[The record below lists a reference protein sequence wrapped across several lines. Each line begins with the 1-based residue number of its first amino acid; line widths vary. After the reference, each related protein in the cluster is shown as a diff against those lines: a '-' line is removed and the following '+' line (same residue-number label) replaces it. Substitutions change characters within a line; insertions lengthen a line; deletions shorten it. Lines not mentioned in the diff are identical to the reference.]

1 MRASERAY
9 QTLRTD
15 IIEWHL
21 EPGTTVSEVEQAQRL
36 GVSRTPVREAFSR
49 LMSEGLVEPGPGR
62 GVVVTPVSVTN
73 VKAMFELRIALETQ
87 AAALAAL
94 KGRSETFEQLAA
106 RLDEAATFLDDDDA
120 DRSSYYLLVE
130 EMDTEID
137 LSAQNTYLT
146 QAQRQLR
153 THLGRVRKLSKGNE
167 NRLLA
172 AAHEHA
178 AISRAIGAGDVEL
191 AQAAVRIH
199 LSNALQAILD
209 AVPERHHHEG
219 DRIDAA

>member
-21 EPGTTVSEVEQAQRL
+21 EPGTTVNEVEQAQRL
-36 GVSRTPVREAFSR
+36 GVSRTPIREAFSR

-94 KGRSETFEQLAA
+94 KGRSETFGQLAA

-137 LSAQNTYLT
+137 LSCATESPLALAPEPT
-146 QAQRQLR
+146 WTTKSPPR
-153 THLGRVRKLSKGNE
+153 TGRPSYVRLKRTWLSPFLE
-167 NRLLA
+167 
-172 AAHEHA
+172 
-178 AISRAIGAGDVEL
+178 
-191 AQAAVRIH
+191 AV
-199 LSNALQAILD
+199 LSTT
-209 AVPERHHHEG
+209 V
-219 DRIDAA
+219 